1 MNPLLNEVSI
11 SFLHFREPW
20 LLLLV
25 LLLPLVYWW
34 ETRKREPSVLYP
46 TLERVCNIRRSLKL
60 RLFPLRVWMRLLV
73 LLLLILGLARFQK
86 GRKSIEV
93 ITHGVDI
100 ILAVDTSGSMKAED
114 FQIDSKRTKR
124 LDAVKWVVSD
134 FVRGRE
140 SDRLGMVVFGSM
152 AFTQCPLTLD
162 HGVFLTFLRNLEIGM
177 AGEQTAIGS
186 AIGTGVNRLK
196 DLKSQSKVMILLTDG
211 ANTAGD
217 MDPLQAAEIAR
228 AFGIKIYTIGVGA
241 QGEAPFLVQTIFGP
255 QYQYVQS
262 DLNEDVL
269 RKIADLTSGKYY
281 RAQDTEQLQRIY
293 AEIDALETTKAKLKE
308 HMEFRELYS
317 IFVIPAL
324 ILLGLERVLDWTW
337 FRRTP

>member
-1 MNPLLNEVSI
+1 MNPLLEGVSGT
-11 SFLHFREPW
+11 FLNFRDPW
-20 LLLLV
+20 FLCFI

-34 ETRKREPSVLYP
+34 EKRKSEPSVIYP
-46 TLERVCNIRRSLKL
+46 TLERVRSIRASLKL
-60 RLFPLRVWMRLLV
+60 RLFPLRLGLRLTV
-73 LLLLILGLARFQK
+73 LFLLILGVARFQK

-114 FQIDSKRTKR
+114 FRLDSKRTKR
-124 LDAVKWVVSD
+124 LDAVKRVVSD
-134 FVRGRE
+134 FVLRRE

-162 HGVFLTFLRNLEIGM
+162 HGVFLSFLRNLEIGM

-196 DLKSQSKVMILLTDG
+196 NLNSKSKVMILLTDG

-228 AFGIKIYTIGVGA
+228 AFGIKIYTIGVGSK
-241 QGEAPFLVQTIFGP
+241 GEAPFLVQTIFGP
-255 QYQYVQS
+255 QYQYARS

-281 RAQDTEQLQRIY
+281 RAQDTEELQRIY
-293 AEIDALETTKAKLKE
+293 TEIDALETSKAKLKE
-308 HMEFRELYS
+308 HMEYRELYS
-317 IFVIPAL
+317 LFVIPAFL
-324 ILLGLERVLDWTW
+324 LLGLERILDWTW